1 MSSIYRME
9 EWQSSTG
16 KWHCIDTSNFSAGS
30 ANWWIPCRIL
40 DISPAD
46 FVEYLLSFNGNVTW
60 IEKSGLLLWDFDKQ
74 SDMRKFKNTINSI
87 ARKKNFL
94 I

>member
-1 MSSIYRME
+1 MSSIYRMD
-9 EWQSSTG
+9 EWKSPTG
-16 KWHCIDTSNFSAGS
+16 KWHCIDTSNFAAGS

-40 DISPAD
+40 GISPAD
-46 FVEYLLSFNGNVTW
+46 FVEYLLSFNANVTW
-60 IEKSGLLLWDFDKQ
+60 IEESGLLLWDFDKQ